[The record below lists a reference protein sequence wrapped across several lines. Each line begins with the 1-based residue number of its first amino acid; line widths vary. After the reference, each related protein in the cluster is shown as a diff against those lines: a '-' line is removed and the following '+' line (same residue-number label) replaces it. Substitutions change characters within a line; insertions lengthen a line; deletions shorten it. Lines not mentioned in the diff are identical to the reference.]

1 MQFPLPFSLYTIQ
14 MVGHQASTVF
24 DLSLPPTQSPHP
36 VPTTTT
42 GGRSKTIL
50 SQVWQRQAGR
60 SGARQPVQCDDDSVG
75 ECGPRKTTSG
85 PNRTT
90 HGPKRT
96 TRGPKRGKRGNSKQ
110 NCTTSK
116 ILASTSRGKAVDHN
130 RKKGAQSLGNQT
142 EQNHATA
149 NQDRPSTTTN
159 RPNTNHAR
167 KKDSSCLKTNH
178 KRKKLITTTH
188 KSKTNNTTTKR
199 RTRSAPFIKKVRRQY
214 IIPPA
219 LRHRPRPRKSVG
231 QMNHTQSR
239 SGEKSFPQ
247 NHSIVN
253 FSPKAYPEC
262 VLVGQMPCGQ
272 RDALVM
278 MSSHITAYSL
288 DNSSVPEDI
297 LTQVLTP

>member
-1 MQFPLPFSLYTIQ
+1 M
-14 MVGHQASTVF
+14 F

-36 VPTTTT
+36 VTTTTT

-96 TRGPKRGKRGNSKQ
+96 TRGPKRGNSKQ

-116 ILASTSRGKAVDHN
+116 ILASASSGKAVDHN
-130 RKKGAQSLGNQT
+130 VPSSKKGAQSLGNQT
-142 EQNHATA
+142 SHAIIEQNHATA
-149 NQDRPSTTTN
+149 NQDRPLTTTN

-178 KRKKLITTTH
+178 KQKKLITTTH
-188 KSKTNNTTTKR
+188 KSKINNTTTKR
-199 RTRSAPFIKKVRRQY
+199 RTRSALSIKKVRRQY

-247 NHSIVN
+247 NCSIVT

-262 VLVGQMPCGQ
+262 ILVGQIPRGQ

-278 MSSHITAYSL
+278 MSPHITAYSL